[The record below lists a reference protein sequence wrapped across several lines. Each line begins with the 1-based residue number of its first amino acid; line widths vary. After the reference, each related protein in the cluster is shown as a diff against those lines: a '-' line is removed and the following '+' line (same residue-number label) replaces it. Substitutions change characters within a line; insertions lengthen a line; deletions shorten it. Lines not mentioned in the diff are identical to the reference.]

1 MDNASI
7 EELVGII
14 ICIIFSAFFSST
26 ETAYSMVNR
35 TKLKTIATDGNRRA
49 KLAYSIVED
58 YDRFLSTI
66 LAGNNIANILSA
78 SLAAILFTRFFFD
91 NGVTISTVVM
101 TVVVLVFGEISPKSL
116 AKENPMQIVLQSA
129 PFLKFL
135 MVLFT
140 PLNFLFMQWK
150 RILSHLFK
158 HKESDVMT
166 QEELMTIVDEA
177 QNDGGIDEHNG
188 ELIRSA
194 IEFNDLDAGDILTPR
209 VDVVA
214 IEKETPLDEIT
225 DLFMNHGFSRIP
237 VYEES
242 IDNIIGMI
250 HEKDYFR
257 GLHTGM
263 TSIEG
268 IIKSVIYIGS
278 GIHISDLLRQL
289 QQSKTHMA
297 VVVDEF
303 GGTEGIITMEDILEE
318 LVGDIWDEHDVVVEY
333 FKKIGEK
340 RYAVD
345 CSADLDDFF
354 KFFHFPLSA
363 EDFDYVTV
371 NGWVMEHLGKVPAIG
386 DSFTYRENRI
396 TVTKTTSRHAVQVIL
411 QQPEKAEGGKKND

>member
-14 ICIIFSAFFSST
+14 ICIIFSAFFSGT
-26 ETAYSMVNR
+26 ETAFSMVNR
-35 TKLKTIATDGNRRA
+35 TKLKTMAADGNRRA
-49 KLAYSIVED
+49 KLAYSVVED
-58 YDRFLSTI
+58 YDRLLSTI
-66 LAGNNIANILSA
+66 LAGNNIVNILSA
-78 SLAAILFTRFFFD
+78 SLAAVLFTRFFLD
-91 NGVTISTVVM
+91 KGVTISTVVM
-101 TVVVLVFGEISPKSL
+101 TIVVLVFGEISPKSL
-116 AKENPMQIVLQSA
+116 AKENSMQIVLQSA

-140 PLNFLFMQWK
+140 PINFLFMQWK
-150 RILSHLFK
+150 RILTHLFK

-214 IEKETPLDEIT
+214 VEKETPLDEIT

-268 IIKSVIYIGS
+268 IVKSVIYIGS

-354 KFFHFPLSA
+354 KFFQFPLSA
-363 EDFDYVTV
+363 ENFDYVTV

-386 DSFTYRENRI
+386 DSFYLSGKSYYRHKDNF
-396 TVTKTTSRHAVQVIL
+396 TPFSTGYFA
-411 QQPEKAEGGKKND
+411 AA